1 MMRWLTCFALI
12 AAGCSSGGGF
22 IPRRDGGLP
31 DFAGPHDMLGG
42 GDMARS
48 ASCSNGTQDGTETD
62 IDCGGPSCDRCADNH
77 KCLGPSDC
85 QSNNCVEGLCAPI
98 NNQSCADGVR
108 DGSETDVDC
117 GGGSCP
123 QCGNGR
129 SCFQPSDCQSNNCQ
143 NGFCSQGATCFDGVK
158 NGNESD
164 VDCGGGAC
172 PACSNGLA
180 CFNSN
185 DCQSLTCSNGLCCG
199 SGTLNCD
206 GQSFNGCEVFP
217 QSDSSNCGSCF
228 NACAFNQTCQNGGCV
243 GGGTMLVGQ
252 FDVNSGPAWGGN
264 PPCYTCQE
272 ACANLFG
279 GTAGSYSCSTV
290 QGQVNHLAWASG
302 YGDSTHCGGGTP
314 VADTYKLGTNYD
326 CGANNCSYSA
336 YVQDNCTAGNSV
348 NYCYR

>member
-1 MMRWLTCFALI
+1 MRWLAALGLI
-12 AAGCSSGGGF
+12 VSGCSSGGGF
-22 IPRRDGGLP
+22 VPRRDGGTL
-31 DFAGPHDMLGG
+31 DFAGPQNDLAGSDLAQG
-42 GDMARS
+42 AGCLD
-48 ASCSNGTQDGTETD
+48 GKQDGNETD
-62 IDCGGPSCDRCADNH
+62 VDCGGGSCGPCVNGR
-77 KCLGPSDC
+77 KCLGPPDC
-85 QSNNCVEGLCAPI
+85 QSNNCSGGFCAP
-98 NNQSCADGVR
+98 NNNPSCTNGVR

-199 SGTLNCD
+199 SSTLNCD

-228 NACAFNQTCQNGGCV
+228 NVCGGNQTCQNGGCV
-243 GGGTMLVGQ
+243 GGGNFTHSDGL
-252 FDVNSGPAWGGN
+252 
-264 PPCYTCQE
+264 
-272 ACANLFG
+272 
-279 GTAGSYSCSTV
+279 
-290 QGQVNHLAWASG
+290 
-302 YGDSTHCGGGTP
+302 GDSWSDATALNTFTQAEAL
-314 VADTYKLGTNYD
+314 VACTT
-326 CGANNCSYSA
+326 
-336 YVQDNCTAGNSV
+336 YVQDHGLNFTCMDCGNGCNAGADPCVYYDDTVNTPFTWFYGAGVMHGQVTADCCGCAVSGNW
-348 NYCYR
+348 N